1 MFVFVQPGIVCFR
14 CFPDG
19 VQVTEGVTYQ
29 IENSNIPVGTFAVED
44 GVLVIFDTV
53 DTFDPSN
60 ALTLRCDYPSSSR
73 QAEVIVTGMYIHTIL
88 PVCVCVS

>member
-1 MFVFVQPGIVCFR
+1 M
-14 CFPDG
+14 
-19 VQVTEGVTYQ
+19 TEGVTYQ
-29 IENSNIPVGTFAVED
+29 IENSNIPAGTFAVEG

-73 QAEVIVTGMYIHTIL
+73 QAEVLVTGMYIHTIL
-88 PVCVCVS
+88 PVCVCVCVVGMYVSLHTS